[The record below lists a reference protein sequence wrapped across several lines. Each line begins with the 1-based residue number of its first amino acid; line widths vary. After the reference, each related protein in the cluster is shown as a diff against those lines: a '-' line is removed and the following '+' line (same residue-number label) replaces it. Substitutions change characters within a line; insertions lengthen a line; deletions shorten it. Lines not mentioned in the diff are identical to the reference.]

1 VPAEG
6 RILKGIGGFYYV
18 EVEGGKVYECRGRGI
33 FRKDNEKLLVGD
45 KVRISIIDEAASV
58 GSVDEL
64 LPRKNRLIRPE
75 AANVDQ
81 ALLVFA
87 FDRPRPNPV
96 LLDRFLI
103 TLRRNDVPCVLIF
116 NKKDLVDENTVNDML
131 CAYKD
136 AVSDVRALC
145 ALEDSF
151 KDTLKEI
158 LCGKISLLAGP
169 SGVGK
174 STILNALCPAA
185 EAATGE
191 ISRKLKRGKHTT
203 RHSELFAIEGGGY
216 IMDTPGF
223 TALELTDIEA
233 DEVRGEYPEFE
244 PYAAECR
251 FLDCM
256 HIKEPGCKVR
266 EAAVSGHI
274 PRLRYD
280 NYCAV
285 YTELNDRKRY

>member
-1 VPAEG
+1 MPKEG

-18 EVEGGKVYECRGRGI
+18 ETLDGSMYECRGRGI

-45 KVRISIIDEAASV
+45 QVRISVIDEAEGT

-103 TLRRNDVPCVLIF
+103 TLRRNDVPCILIF
-116 NKKDLVDENTVNDML
+116 NKRDLVDETDVNEL
-131 CAYKD
+131 LNAYKG

-151 KDTLKEI
+151 KDTLKEL
-158 LCGKISLLAGP
+158 LCGRISLLAGP

-174 STILNALCPAA
+174 STILNSLCPEAA
-185 EAATGE
+185 AATGE

-203 RHSELFAIEGGGY
+203 RHSELFGIEGGGY

-223 TALELTDIEA
+223 TALELKDIEA
-233 DEVRGEYPEFE
+233 GEVRSEYPEFE
-244 PYAAECR
+244 AYSGDCR
-251 FLDCM
+251 FQDCM
-256 HIKEPGCKVR
+256 HIKEPGCRVR
-266 EAAVSGHI
+266 EAVESGEI
-274 PRLRYD
+274 PRIRYE

-285 YTELNDRKRY
+285 YNEINDRKRY